1 MLQSRNLADSS
12 DPDVAENRMEL
23 ARELRDLLRRLDLIR
38 AIGRCQPRQFTGEIE
53 HDRFTSW
60 PAGWRLLGYHGGLTG
75 DAQRARHPLGTQP
88 RDGDEINTRHTNEKY
103 LPGASLPE
111 KLVATNDIAEAVR
124 DADVV
129 VMGIPS
135 QNFRKVLEEVKKHI
149 RAWVPVISL
158 TKGLELDTGMRMTE
172 IISEVLPGH
181 PVGVLTGP
189 NLAREIMAGQAAASV
204 IAMEDEIIVRE
215 LQKVFQS
222 GLFRVYTNTDVI
234 GCELGGVLKNIIA
247 IAVGMG
253 DGQGA
258 GDNTR
263 SALIT
268 RGLAEVT
275 RLGVAM
281 GGRPETFAGLAGMGD
296 MIATCT
302 SPQSRNRH
310 VGVELGKGRD
320 MQDIIDEMVMVAE
333 GAKSAPAVMALAEK
347 YAVEM
352 PIASDVFRVVSGDS
366 NASRAF
372 RGLLRVTAG
381 AESEPG

>member
-1 MLQSRNLADSS
+1 MKTLNIAVLGGGSWGTTVASLVARNTDVTLWARN
-12 DPDVAENRMEL
+12 PDTVN
-23 ARELRDLLRRLDLIR
+23 
-38 AIGRCQPRQFTGEIE
+38 
-53 HDRFTSW
+53 
-60 PAGWRLLGYHGGLTG
+60 
-75 DAQRARHPLGTQP
+75 
-88 RDGDEINTRHTNEKY
+88 EINAKHSNEKY
-103 LPGASLPE
+103 LPGAKLPDR
-111 KLVATNDIAEAVR
+111 LRATSDVGEAIR

-135 QNFRKVLEEVKKHI
+135 QNFRAVLQDVKQHI

-158 TKGLELDTGMRMTE
+158 TKGLELKTRMRMTE
-172 IISEVLPGH
+172 IIQEVLPGH

-189 NLAREIMAGQAAASV
+189 NLAREIMAGQAAAGV
-204 IAMEDEIIVRE
+204 IAMEDAIIVQD
-215 LQKVFQS
+215 LPNVFNS
-222 GLFRVYTNTDVI
+222 GLFRVYTNTDVV

-263 SALIT
+263 AALIT

-281 GGRPETFAGLAGMGD
+281 GGRPETFSGLAGMGD

-310 VGVELGKGRD
+310 VGIELGKGRN
-320 MQDIIDEMVMVAE
+320 MEEIIEKMTMVAE
-333 GAKSAPAVMALAEK
+333 GAKSAPAVMALAQE
-347 YAVEM
+347 YDVEM
-352 PIASDVFRVVSGDS
+352 PIASDVSRVLAGDAT
-366 NASRAF
+366 ASRAF
-372 RGLLRVTAG
+372 RGLLRVMAG

>member
-1 MLQSRNLADSS
+1 MMRTLEVGLLGGGSWGTTVAALVSRNAPVTLWARN
-12 DPDVAENRMEL
+12 PDTVAEIN
-23 ARELRDLLRRLDLIR
+23 
-38 AIGRCQPRQFTGEIE
+38 GE
-53 HDRFTSW
+53 HS
-60 PAGWRLLGYHGGLTG
+60 
-75 DAQRARHPLGTQP
+75 
-88 RDGDEINTRHTNEKY
+88 NERY
-103 LPGASLPE
+103 LPGATLPE
-111 KLVATNDIAEAVR
+111 ELVATNDIAQAVSSS
-124 DADVV
+124 DVII
-129 VMGIPS
+129 MGIPS
-135 QNFRKVLEEVKKHI
+135 HNFRSVLIEVRKHI

-172 IISEVLPGH
+172 IINEVLPGH

-204 IAMEDEIIVRE
+204 IAMEDEIILRE
-215 LQKVFQS
+215 LQTLFSS
-222 GLFRVYTNTDVI
+222 GLFRVYTNTDVV

-275 RLGVAM
+275 RLGVAI
-281 GGRPETFAGLAGMGD
+281 GGRAETFAGLAGMGD

-310 VGVELGKGRD
+310 VGVELGKGRS
-320 MQDIIDEMVMVAE
+320 MTEIIDEMVMVAE

-352 PIASDVFRVVSGDS
+352 PIAADVSRVIAGDS
-366 NASRAF
+366 SAIRAF
-372 RGLLRVTAG
+372 RGLLRVSAG

>member
-1 MLQSRNLADSS
+1 MSRTLN
-12 DPDVAENRMEL
+12 VA
-23 ARELRDLLRRLDLIR
+23 
-38 AIGRCQPRQFTGEIE
+38 
-53 HDRFTSW
+53 
-60 PAGWRLLGYHGGLTG
+60 LLGGGSWGTTVASLVSKNAPVTLW
-75 DAQRARHPLGTQP
+75 ARNADTVT
-88 RDGDEINTRHTNEKY
+88 EINTKHTNETY
-103 LPGASLPE
+103 LPGAKLPE
-111 KLVATNDIAEAVR
+111 KLIATSDISEAVKS
-124 DADVV
+124 ADVII
-129 VMGIPS
+129 MGIPS
-135 QNFRKVLEEVKKHI
+135 HNFRSVLGEVKKHI

-158 TKGLELDTGMRMTE
+158 TKGLELETGMRMTE
-172 IISEVLPGH
+172 VINEVLPGH

-204 IAMEDEIIVRE
+204 MAMEDEIIVRE
-215 LQKVFQS
+215 LQSLFSS
-222 GLFRVYTNTDVI
+222 GLFRVYTNSDVI

-281 GGRPETFAGLAGMGD
+281 GGRAETFAGLAGMGD

-310 VGVELGKGRD
+310 VGVELGKGRH
-320 MQDIIDEMVMVAE
+320 MQEIIDDMVMVAE
-333 GAKSAPAVMALAEK
+333 GAKSAPAVMALSEQ
-347 YAVEM
+347 YGVEM
-352 PIASDVFRVVSGDS
+352 PIASDVYRVLSGGS

-381 AESEPG
+381 AECEPG

>member
-1 MLQSRNLADSS
+1 M
-12 DPDVAENRMEL
+12 
-23 ARELRDLLRRLDLIR
+23 RLEV
-38 AIGRCQPRQFTGEIE
+38 G
-53 HDRFTSW
+53 
-60 PAGWRLLGYHGGLTG
+60 LLGGGSWGTTVASLI
-75 DAQRARHPLGTQP
+75 ARNTAVCLWA
-88 RDGDEINTRHTNEKY
+88 RDPETVVEINEKHTNEKY
-103 LPGASLPE
+103 LPGAKLP
-111 KLVATNDIAEAVR
+111 KNLRATSDIAEAVR
-124 DADVV
+124 AADVL

-135 QNFRKVLEEVKKHI
+135 QGFRSVLEEVKPHL

-158 TKGLELDTGMRMTE
+158 TKGLELDTRMRMTE
-172 IISEVLPGH
+172 IIQQVLPGH

-189 NLAREIMAGQAAASV
+189 NLAREIMSGQAAASV

-215 LQKVFQS
+215 LQALFRS
-222 GLFRVYTNTDVI
+222 GVFRVYTNDDVV

-275 RLGVAM
+275 RLGAAI

-310 VGVELGKGRD
+310 VGVELGKGRH
-320 MQDIIDEMVMVAE
+320 IDEIIEDMVMVAE
-333 GAKSAPAVMALAEK
+333 GVKSAPAVMALAE
-347 YAVEM
+347 EQGISM
-352 PIASDVFRVVSGDS
+352 PIASDVYRVITGE
-366 NASRAF
+366 ATARHAF
-372 RGLLRVTAG
+372 RGLLRVMPG